1 MPQTVLFMKI
11 QKMWTTKDSSENTY
25 IAFDD
30 KKLQLISLAGNFI
43 PFIVAMLASTSFKAC
58 FAYDISK
65 LQFLV

>member
-1 MPQTVLFMKI
+1 M
-11 QKMWTTKDSSENTY
+11 
-25 IAFDD
+25 
-30 KKLQLISLAGNFI
+30 KLQLISLAGNFI